1 MEKSFN
7 LAAKGRNGESKT
19 KVTQNI
25 KNKTALHKLMLLVL
39 ATLYFL
45 LPLLYSPYS
54 NDIFKLPKI
63 VFFQVCSFGAFTLFL
78 QDLFARKNFKPFK
91 GNSVITFTGL
101 FIATILF
108 SFLFAKSNA
117 VAMKDFLLL
126 GCAMLLLFVLSAQE
140 RKALTLLCLL
150 SLLSAFLVACT
161 GILQHFDHDITGISA
176 RTGVP
181 ASFMASTL
189 GHRNYIAELLCM
201 TLPFGIYFYL
211 SSEKPLVRA
220 LYFAA
225 VSMMFLSLLITN
237 SRSGWLS
244 FGLSALFFY
253 PS

>member
-7 LAAKGRNGESKT
+7 PAAKRRYGESKT

-25 KNKTALHKLMLLVL
+25 KNKTALHKLMLIAL
-39 ATLYFL
+39 AALYFL

-63 VFFQVCSFGAFTLFL
+63 AFFLVCSFAAFALFL
-78 QDLFARKNFKPFK
+78 MDAFARKNFKPFK
-91 GNSVITFTGL
+91 GNSAIILTLVLLVTM
-101 FIATILF
+101 LF

-117 VAMKDFLLL
+117 VALKDLLLL
-126 GCAMLLLFVLSAQE
+126 GCAMLLIFALSAQE
-140 RKALTLLCLL
+140 SKLLTLLCLL
-150 SLLSAFLVACT
+150 SFLSAFLVACT

-176 RTGVP
+176 LTGVP

-211 SSEKPLVRA
+211 ASGKPLLRA
-220 LYFAA
+220 LYFTAL
-225 VSMMFLSLLITN
+225 SLMFFSLLITN
-237 SRSGWLS
+237 SRGGWLS